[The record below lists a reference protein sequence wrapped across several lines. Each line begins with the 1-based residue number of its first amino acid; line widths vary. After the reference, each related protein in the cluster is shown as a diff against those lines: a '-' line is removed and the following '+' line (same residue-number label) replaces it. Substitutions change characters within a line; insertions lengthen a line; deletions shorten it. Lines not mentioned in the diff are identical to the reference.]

1 MRSVLPYTAY
11 LRVYQPI
18 ESFAPD
24 VRRRWEEYARSPD
37 RPRRAQALAAEQAES
52 LGRLV
57 VTPPVVAPRQESRNA
72 YLRRVEGRLYVCPW
86 ETRLRSWRAFTE
98 FAERTPPSLS
108 EAFVPER
115 EAERVE
121 ERYREWRASGAQ
133 IRPGILSS
141 NWVVPV
147 AWFVPFSDG
156 ERRLV
161 PSAGPTR
168 ALLYL
173 TRTATGLERLER
185 TAAVLTEYIG
195 RHAVSAAT
203 EGLVDWLRAV
213 AHPGSLLE
221 LDYGGLVHLLDDG
234 QLAQERSVAE
244 VAGAVEALAA
254 GDAERVVELRD
265 RLLRRWRSIR
275 ALEHAN

>member
-24 VRRRWEEYARSPD
+24 ERRRWEVYARSAD
-37 RPRRAQALAAEQAES
+37 RPRRAQALAAEQAEI

-57 VTPPVVAPRQESRNA
+57 VTPPVLAPREESRNA

-86 ETRLRSWRAFTE
+86 ETRLRSWRAFAE
-98 FAERTPPSLS
+98 FAERIPPALS

-115 EAERVE
+115 EAERIE
-121 ERYREWRASGAQ
+121 DRYREWRASGAR

-147 AWFVPFSDG
+147 AWFVPFADG

-173 TRTATGLERLER
+173 TRTTTALERLER
-185 TAAVLTEYIG
+185 TAAVLTEHIG

-213 AHPGSLLE
+213 AQPGSLLE
-221 LDYGGLVHLLDDG
+221 LDYGGLVHLLDDER
-234 QLAQERSVAE
+234 LAEERSVAE

>member
-11 LRVYQPI
+11 LRVYQPL
-18 ESFAPD
+18 ESFSPD
-24 VRRRWEEYARSPD
+24 ERRLWEEYARSPH
-37 RPRRAQALAAEQAES
+37 RPRRAQALAAEQAEI

-57 VTPPVVAPRQESRNA
+57 VTPPVVAPREESRDA

-98 FAERTPPSLS
+98 FAEQTPPSLS
-108 EAFVPER
+108 EVFVPER

-121 ERYREWRASGAQ
+121 ERYREWRASGAH

-141 NWVVPV
+141 NWAVPV
-147 AWFVPFSDG
+147 PWFVPFADG

-173 TRTATGLERLER
+173 TRTSTGLERLER
-185 TAAVLTEYIG
+185 TGAVLTEHIG
-195 RHAVSAAT
+195 RHAVSTAT
-203 EGLVDWLRAV
+203 ERLVDWLRTV

-221 LDYGGLVHLLDDG
+221 LDYGGLVHLLDDTR
-234 QLAQERSVAE
+234 LAEERSVAE
-244 VAGAVEALAA
+244 VAEAIEALAA

>member
-1 MRSVLPYTAY
+1 MLPYTAY

-18 ESFAPD
+18 ESFGPSERD
-24 VRRRWEEYARSPD
+24 HWEGYAASPD

-52 LGRLV
+52 LGRLT
-57 VTPPVVAPRQESRNA
+57 VTPPVVAPTVESANA
-72 YLRRVEGRLYVCPW
+72 YLRRVDGRLYVCPW

-98 FAERTPPSLS
+98 FTEETAPALS

-121 ERYREWRASGAQ
+121 ADYREWRASGAR

-141 NWVVPV
+141 NWVIPVP
-147 AWFVPFSDG
+147 WFVPFSDG

-168 ALLYL
+168 ALVYL
-173 TRTATGLERLER
+173 TRSATGLERLER
-185 TAAVLTEYIG
+185 TVAVLSERVG
-195 RHAVSAAT
+195 RHAVSAST
-203 EGLVDWLRAV
+203 DRLIDWLRTV
-213 AHPGSLLE
+213 GHPKSLLE
-221 LDYGGLVHLLDDG
+221 LDYGGLPHLIDDER
-234 QLAQERSVAE
+234 LAQDRSVAE
-244 VAGAVEALAA
+244 VAEAVRALEK
-254 GDAERVVELRD
+254 GDAVRVRELRD

>member
-1 MRSVLPYTAY
+1 MLPYTAY

-18 ESFAPD
+18 DSFAPD
-24 VRRRWEEYARSPD
+24 ERRRWEEYSGSPG
-37 RPRRAQALAAEQAES
+37 RPRRARALAAEQAEA

-57 VTPPVVAPRQESRNA
+57 VTPPLVAPREESRDA

-108 EAFVPER
+108 GVFVPER

-121 ERYREWRASGAQ
+121 EGYREWRASGER

-141 NWVVPV
+141 NWTVPV
-147 AWFVPFSDG
+147 PWFVPFADG

-173 TRTATGLERLER
+173 TRVATALERLER
-185 TAAVLTEYIG
+185 TEAVLTEHIG

-203 EGLVDWLRAV
+203 ERLVDWLRSV
-213 AHPGSLLE
+213 AHPASLLE
-221 LDYGGLVHLLDDG
+221 LDYGGLVHLLDDA
-234 QLAQERSVAE
+234 QLAGERSVAE
-244 VAGAVEALAA
+244 VAEAVGALAA

-265 RLLRRWRSIR
+265 RLLHRWRSIR